1 MHWLSVK
8 LLMIWRLL
16 GPGGGRVPRK
26 VRFMAFRCPRSN
38 CLGISDQLELGSWAA
53 GAGPI
58 RHQPQLQLIQL
69 GPRANCR
76 PQLSGTEQL

>member
-8 LLMIWRLL
+8 LLMIWRML

-26 VRFMAFRCPRSN
+26 VRFMAFRCPCSN
-38 CLGISDQLELGSWAA
+38 CPGISDQLQLGSWSWAHPSPAA
-53 GAGPI
+53 ITADTA
-58 RHQPQLQLIQL
+58 

>member
-76 PQLSGTEQL
+76 

>member
-69 GPRANCR
+69 GPVLIAGR
-76 PQLSGTEQL
+76 S